1 MNDVLDLAEARP
13 AAARRPCP
21 QVQLR
26 PLIAADFDLI
36 FEHLN
41 DPVAVRMAGFTLPD
55 PSNRAEF
62 DAVWRKVLAHPSA
75 WVRAVVA
82 DGRFAGHIACYQF
95 RPEREV
101 GYWIGRRWWGR
112 GVATAALRLLLAQV
126 PHRPLAARV
135 PHDNPGSVGVL
146 HKCGFAPRWEER
158 AFACG
163 RGEEV
168 GVQVLVLD

>member
-1 MNDVLDLAEARP
+1 MDDVLEFAEPRP

-36 FEHLN
+36 F
-41 DPVAVRMAGFTLPD
+41 
-55 PSNRAEF
+55 
-62 DAVWRKVLAHPSA
+62 VLAHPGT

-126 PHRPLAARV
+126 AHRPLAARV

-146 HKCGFAPRWEER
+146 RKCGFAPRWEER

-168 GVQVLVLD
+168 GVQVLVLDRA